1 MLGCQRGPEAG
12 TLGKSIVLIVLQLSC
27 HPIPHCF
34 SHFFFWP
41 ISLDFSS
48 PECFF
53 FFSPDTWAHY
63 PFGPAEQLNSW
74 TAEKLKANWKISMAK
89 LLHEHRVCYGMP
101 AWTSSLPFDGLWLAG
116 LSIQA
121 PESRILEA
129 ITRHLQC
136 VRVSE
141 FSCPS
146 LLSLSSCMKLN
157 PFYEQECKR
166 FRSAILNLILN

>member
-53 FFSPDTWAHY
+53 FFRPTLGHIIRS
-63 PFGPAEQLNSW
+63 GQLNSW
-74 TAEKLKANWKISMAK
+74 TAERLKSWRQIERFLWQNCCTNTECATVCLPEHLHCHLMACDSQDSASRHQNRESLK
-89 LLHEHRVCYGMP
+89 PSQGTCNVCACRNSRARLYCHFRV
-101 AWTSSLPFDGLWLAG
+101 AW
-116 LSIQA
+116 
-121 PESRILEA
+121 
-129 ITRHLQC
+129 
-136 VRVSE
+136 
-141 FSCPS
+141 
-146 LLSLSSCMKLN
+146 N
-157 PFYEQECKR
+157 
-166 FRSAILNLILN
+166 

>member
-1 MLGCQRGPEAG
+1 MALNPFNAGLPEGPGSGHFGEINCADCPAIELPPHPALFFSFFLTDFSRLFFAWVFIFLRP
-12 TLGKSIVLIVLQLSC
+12 TLGHIIRS
-27 HPIPHCF
+27 
-34 SHFFFWP
+34 
-41 ISLDFSS
+41 
-48 PECFF
+48 
-53 FFSPDTWAHY
+53 
-63 PFGPAEQLNSW
+63 GQLNSW

-141 FSCPS
+141 FPCPS
-146 LLSLSSCMKLN
+146 LLPLSSCMKLN

-166 FRSAILNLILN
+166 FRSAILNL